1 MFIIAARPSMG
12 KTSFLLNIIEHI
24 ALNEKSLLCSF
35 PVKCPQSKLWNAF
48 FCPLRSPQPGNHQE
62 RQPHPA

>member
-24 ALNEKSLLCSF
+24 ALNEKKAYSALFL
-35 PVKCPQSKLWNAF
+35 
-48 FCPLRSPQPGNHQE
+48 
-62 RQPHPA
+62 

>member
-35 PVKCPQSKLWNAF
+35 L
-48 FCPLRSPQPGNHQE
+48 
-62 RQPHPA
+62 